1 MPQTTFCP
9 ERLRSVADHNR
20 GCLVDAPWWEWCE
33 KWGLWKC
40 VRCGKYNNQDN
51 GHLKSRWHKDLLRKQ
66 AKLQAMYP
74 DVDVG
79 SLESEVSH
87 WRDEPAAP
95 EMAATASDGAASA
108 AAPAA
113 ARVDPPAW
121 GSTRSRSRHSRR
133 GRSSSPRTWGGGA
146 AAAAASP
153 HAADTGNGPAPAILQ
168 HGWGNIAS
176 ATGQAEPYLQAR
188 PVCPPKVPA
197 AAACPGSLQRSDGND
212 PGGPAGAAAEPSRGP
227 RRVSW
232 HPDTGNPAEHG
243 QGEHG
248 QGTRTRAIQP
258 ADEEAS
264 ENPDLSPDS
273 TRNSYWNAPDF
284 WQMRELLECVREL
297 CENKEMLCSE
307 VMHMRRVQ
315 EVMRNDLHEMK
326 NNAQIVK
333 GRLTAATSLLHNDPG
348 WVFRRR
354 R

>member
-1 MPQTTFCP
+1 MATLPCP
-9 ERLRSVADHNR
+9 EIVQCKQTDDW
-20 GCLVDAPWWEWCE
+20 VDAPWWQWDARW
-33 KWGLWKC
+33 KIWKC
-40 VRCGKYNNQDN
+40 MLCGRWNQKDN
-51 GHLKSRWHKDLLRKQ
+51 WHLLYSKRHRDSLRKQ
-66 AKLQAMYP
+66 FWLDPHYP
-74 DVDVG
+74 DVKTGTVQR
-79 SLESEVSH
+79 SQEVSNSL
-87 WRDEPAAP
+87 DEPAAP

-121 GSTRSRSRHSRR
+121 GSTRSRSPMRERHSRR

-153 HAADTGNGPAPAILQ
+153 PAADAGNGPAA
-168 HGWGNIAS
+168 AR
-176 ATGQAEPYLQAR
+176 TGH

-333 GRLTAATSLLHNDPG
+333 GRLTAATSLLHNDPQLLLLLLS
-348 WVFRRR
+348 R
-354 R
+354 

>member
-1 MPQTTFCP
+1 MATLPCP
-9 ERLRSVADHNR
+9 EIVQCKQTDDW
-20 GCLVDAPWWEWCE
+20 VDAPWWQWDAGW
-33 KWGLWKC
+33 KTWKC
-40 VRCGKYNNQDN
+40 LLCDRWNKEDN
-51 GHLKSRWHKDLLRKQ
+51 WHLLYSKRHRDNLRKQ
-66 AKLQAMYP
+66 WWLDPHYP
-74 DVDVG
+74 DVKSGTVQR
-79 SLESEVSH
+79 SQLESEVSNSL
-87 WRDEPAAP
+87 DEPAAP

-197 AAACPGSLQRSDGND
+197 AAACPLRAAACPGSLQRSDGND
-212 PGGPAGAAAEPSRGP
+212 PGGPAGAAAEPSR
-227 RRVSW
+227 
-232 HPDTGNPAEHG
+232 AAAA
-243 QGEHG
+243 EHG

-273 TRNSYWNAPDF
+273 TRNCYWNAPDF

-326 NNAQIVK
+326 NNLQIVK
-333 GRLTAATSLLHNDPG
+333 GRLTAATSLLHNVPG
-348 WVFRRR
+348 WVFHRRR
-354 R
+354 